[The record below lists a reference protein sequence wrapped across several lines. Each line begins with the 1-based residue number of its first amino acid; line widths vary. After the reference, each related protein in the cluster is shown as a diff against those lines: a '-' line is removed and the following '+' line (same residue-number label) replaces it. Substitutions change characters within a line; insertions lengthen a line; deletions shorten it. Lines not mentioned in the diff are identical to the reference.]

1 MSDVNSIF
9 QMEILSFM
17 IPKSLMVSKSLIAIF
32 VITTSALSL
41 ILLSPGVFDQFSTS
55 GPTKHM
61 DIWVENYFASFLEQR
76 L

>member
-9 QMEILSFM
+9 QMEILSVM

-41 ILLSPGVFDQFSTS
+41 ILLSLGVFDQYFIS
-55 GPTKHM
+55 GPPRQMELRT
-61 DIWVENYFASFLEQR
+61 IISEQR
-76 L
+76 P